1 MRGQRTFEVLPAA
14 NTSAAQEMSRRH
26 QVHAG
31 LVEAIA
37 RGDADQTRRL
47 RASRGCRLWCQ
58 SRLMAVS

>member
-26 QVHAG
+26 QIHAG
-31 LVEAIA
+31 LVAAIA

-47 RASRGCRLWCQ
+47 ITEHRQPAGSVMPGQ
-58 SRLMAVS
+58 PQ